1 MDSSRSIESQKEKL
15 EICKEESTDS
25 SGPEVKKV
33 LSVTEYKKQITC
45 NNFDLNKGI
54 DSYF

>member
-33 LSVTEYKKQITC
+33 LSVTEYKK
-45 NNFDLNKGI
+45 
-54 DSYF
+54 